1 MNRFST
7 PNRSG
12 LAKLVAVTLFVGT
25 IATGVVLASG
35 AVPATLAA
43 SPIGFLAA
51 SDGVDVLDPDENFVV
66 EPIAPYAYLVDQ
78 EGNITDADGE
88 LVIDIS
94 EQNPLLEGVEGQGL
108 NPGSTTV
115 VPVFELRYVGNT
127 SSNPANVSVSPS
139 ETVGTDVL
147 VFRDASTGQS
157 ISDGAFVTMQPADV
171 LVVAVAIDTAA
182 VDPDLIPG
190 IVVEDQFEIVA
201 HEVVETGD

>member
-1 MNRFST
+1 M
-7 PNRSG
+7 
-12 LAKLVAVTLFVGT
+12 LFVGT
-25 IATGVVLASG
+25 IGTGVVLASG

-94 EQNPLLEGVEGQGL
+94 EQNPLLEDVEGQGL

-171 LVVAVAIDTAA
+171 LVVAVAIDTTV
-182 VDPDLIPG
+182 VDPELIPG

-201 HEVVETGD
+201 YEVVEAGD